1 MHIKW
6 NGIIGDVNILK
17 NCIMS
22 SNLIKERWGG
32 GEMKRILKSW
42 NQRNLM
48 RKKNEKLLC
57 LYAES
62 ETIIK
67 TRNC

>member
-6 NGIIGDVNILK
+6 NGIIGDVNILN
-17 NCIMS
+17 NCFMR
-22 SNLIKERWGG
+22 SNLIKKRWGG

-62 ETIIK
+62 ET
-67 TRNC
+67 

>member
-1 MHIKW
+1 MYIKW

-17 NCIMS
+17 NCIMR
-22 SNLIKERWGG
+22 SNLMKERWGG

-57 LYAES
+57 LYVES
-62 ETIIK
+62 ET
-67 TRNC
+67 